1 MADSKPGP
9 GRKTSVPN
17 VTLPGGGENAPS
29 LDLTDRQLGEF
40 RMLRRLG
47 KGGMAEVYLAEQTSL
62 RRQVAVKVLRPEF
75 LTDENYVKR
84 FRQEAAAAGGLS
96 HPNIV
101 QVYMIGQTDGIEY
114 IAQEYVQGR
123 NLRDFMKKK
132 GPLEVPLTLHI
143 LKQIAA
149 ALQVAG
155 QSGIV
160 HRDIKP
166 ENIMLTRKG
175 EAKVADFGLAQLTLQ
190 GERVALTQ
198 AGITMGTPLYM
209 SPEQVAGKP
218 VDHRSDLYS
227 YGVMAYH
234 MLSGR
239 PPFTGE
245 TALSIA
251 VQHMNETPPPLN
263 DLRPDLPP
271 SLCDLIRRLMAKK
284 KEDRPVDAQA
294 VLNELKKITRQVLGK
309 DAEGEPTI
317 VFSTSTPSRRTSVY
331 RRPLKRQIGWIAL
344 ACFLTASAS
353 AGAGWLMRTPDPLA
367 TPPAEPSA
375 VSRVPQYDGIQQQV
389 FEAMSRGDD
398 RDAWLAVKNHKDAA
412 SHAATLDLARLRL
425 AIIDLRNDRIPEA
438 EQVFQE
444 FVNDIGTNRTWMIA
458 HGYAGLAYVA
468 FQKKDQRE
476 AERLY
481 QKARDSGQ
489 PLNGEMTNLMRDIQR
504 GRRGN

>member
-1 MADSKPGP
+1 MTDPKPGP
-9 GRKTSVPN
+9 ARKTAVPN
-17 VTLPGGGENAPS
+17 VTSPGNGENGPG

-62 RRQVAVKVLRPEF
+62 HRQVAVKVLRPEF

-84 FRQEAAAAGGLS
+84 FRREAAAAGGLS

-101 QVYMIGQTDGIEY
+101 QVYMIGQEDGIEY

-132 GPLEVPLTLHI
+132 GPLDAVVALHI
-143 LKQIAA
+143 LKQVAA

-155 QSGIV
+155 QAGIV

-198 AGITMGTPLYM
+198 AGVTMGTPLYM
-209 SPEQVAGKP
+209 SPEQVGGKP

-227 YGVMAYH
+227 FGVMAYH
-234 MLSGR
+234 MFSGR

-251 VQHMNETPPPLN
+251 VQHMNETAQPLAE
-263 DLRPDLPP
+263 LRPDLPA
-271 SLCDLIRRLMAKK
+271 SLCDLVKRLMAKK
-284 KEDRPVDAQA
+284 KEDRPADAQA
-294 VLNELKKITRQVLGK
+294 VLNELKKISRQVLGK
-309 DAEGEPTI
+309 ESDEDAT
-317 VFSTSTPSRRTSVY
+317 VAFSTSHPSRKIPVI

-344 ACFLTASAS
+344 ACFLMASAS
-353 AGAGWLMRTPDPLA
+353 AGAGWLLRTPDPLA
-367 TPPAEPSA
+367 TPPAVRPATTNVPVYPS
-375 VSRVPQYDGIQQQV
+375 IQEQV

-398 RDAWLAVKNHKDAA
+398 RDAWLAVKNHKDANPESA
-412 SHAATLDLARLRL
+412 SYNLARLRL
-425 AIIDLRNDRIPEA
+425 AIIDLKNDRIPEA

-444 FVNDIGTNRTWMIA
+444 FKNDIGSEKSWLNA

-468 FQKKDQRE
+468 FLRNDRQE

-481 QKARDSGQ
+481 QKARESTQ
-489 PLNGEMTNLMRDIQR
+489 KLNGEMAELMRDLQR
-504 GRRGN
+504 NRRN